1 MIVFLPDEFI
11 LVTSKEAVLLFHE
24 APVKVVEYNPTG
36 EDGNFTNK
44 WVGSVAVL
52 DVTITLPL

>member
-1 MIVFLPDEFI
+1 LIVFLPDEFI

-44 WVGSVAVL
+44 
-52 DVTITLPL
+52 